1 RAIRSKRGYYVRRVK
16 NSLWSTFGIDRI
28 KPFKDS
34 YTKTQMQEWKQKPNT
49 RKVYEDHYKSSDS
62 DNEKTDTYLIL
73 IIKSTFTAE
82 KKRTVSNGVWVQS
95 VLETIFDVKQLSAK
109 VDTDI
114 VDTWV
119 GTINDTVMMNTDYIY
134 MIIKLI

>member
-1 RAIRSKRGYYVRRVK
+1 
-16 NSLWSTFGIDRI
+16 
-28 KPFKDS
+28 
-34 YTKTQMQEWKQKPNT
+34 MQEWKQNPNT
-49 RKVYEDHYKSSDS
+49 RKVYEDLYKSSDS
-62 DNEKTDTYLIL
+62 DNKNADTYLTL
-73 IIKSTFTAE
+73 IIKSTFAAE
-82 KKRTVSNGVWVQS
+82 KERTVSNGVWVQS

-134 MIIKLI
+134 MIIKLITNV